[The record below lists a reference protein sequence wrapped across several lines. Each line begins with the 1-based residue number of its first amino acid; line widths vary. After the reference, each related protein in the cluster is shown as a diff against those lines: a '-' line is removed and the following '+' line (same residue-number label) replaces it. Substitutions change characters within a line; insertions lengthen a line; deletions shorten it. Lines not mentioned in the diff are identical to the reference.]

1 VAKQIAVEHGV
12 DLSQVKGTGP
22 AGRIVKE
29 DVEAWLATHPRETP
43 KKEEAEEFDR
53 VPLPKIKRATARKM
67 AESKATVPHF
77 YASIDIELSRALA
90 LRESLKSRNVDVS
103 INDLILRAATLALI
117 KYPNLNSTFI
127 GDELHV
133 YPHINLAV
141 AVALE
146 RGLITPVIHHC
157 ESLSLENL
165 AIAARAVIERAR
177 SGHLRPEDLENG
189 TFTVTNLGMFGVTNF
204 QAIINPPQA
213 AILAVGVLRRIPV
226 FDAFD
231 RVIPAQMIT
240 ASVSADHRVTD
251 GADVSRFLQ
260 EIKNVL
266 EDAFALV

>member
-1 VAKQIAVEHGV
+1 
-12 DLSQVKGTGP
+12 
-22 AGRIVKE
+22 
-29 DVEAWLATHPRETP
+29 
-43 KKEEAEEFDR
+43 
-53 VPLPKIKRATARKM
+53 M

-146 RGLITPVIHHC
+146 GGLITPVIHHC

-165 AIAARAVIERAR
+165 AMAAKAVIERAR